1 MDATPT
7 AAVLKSPPGDL
18 PATGLQPLFHRIFTR
33 HVLYMALLVVL
44 PVALAEGLNATLN
57 LLRDPDLWW
66 HLADARIL
74 FTTGHFIQSEPYSF
88 AVAGQPWVNPE
99 WLAEV
104 PYWLSY
110 QAFGL
115 RGIYLVTWLVL
126 SANILLVYWRGYA
139 GARNPDSA
147 FWAAGLGFVLMS
159 VNAGPRMIAL
169 GFVAMSV
176 ELLILE
182 AAERGHR
189 RALWLLPLVFCVWV
203 NLHGTWVIGMA
214 LLVLYILAGFLRVHM
229 GALAQEPLPAPDRN
243 RLLAVLAASLA
254 ALFVNPYGWRLVWN
268 PLDMMVNQKLNIA
281 SVAEWQPLKVSSFE
295 GFSLVLV
302 IALMVFANLKRAR
315 TFKLY
320 DLGLLFFACYAA
332 FDHVRF
338 LYLAAVLLAP
348 ILATDLARSFA
359 PNSDMKTIPAM
370 NALIAA
376 AALGYIAFM
385 FPSEA
390 KLQSKLQLEFP
401 LKTIASI
408 QPAWRTFNWDYVGGR
423 MAFESRPDFIDSR
436 LDTFEH
442 HGVLQNYMA
451 AMNLVDPLEVL
462 DHYKIDHVLVLE
474 QQPIAY
480 LLKHTPG
487 WQVASQEK
495 VGQETYVLYA
505 QSSPIPD
512 SQPSIPANPH
522 P

>member
-1 MDATPT
+1 M
-7 AAVLKSPPGDL
+7 
-18 PATGLQPLFHRIFTR
+18 PATGFQRTFRRIFTR

-44 PVALAEGLNATLN
+44 PVALAEGLNATLS

-74 FTTGHFIQSEPYSF
+74 FATGHFIHSEPYSF
-88 AVAGQPWVNPE
+88 TVAGQPWVNPE

-104 PYWLSY
+104 PYWISY
-110 QAFGL
+110 KAFGL
-115 RGIYLVTWLVL
+115 RGIYLVTWLVI

-139 GARNPDSA
+139 SARNADSA
-147 FWAAGLGFVLMS
+147 FWAAGLGFILMS

-169 GFVAMSV
+169 GFVAVSV

-189 RALWLLPLVFCVWV
+189 RLLWLLPLVFCVWV
-203 NLHGTWVIGMA
+203 NLHGTWVIGVA
-214 LLVLYILAGFLRVHM
+214 LLVLYIAAGLLRIHM
-229 GALAQEPLPAPDRN
+229 GALAQDPLPPADRN

-254 ALFVNPYGWRLVWN
+254 VLFINPYGWRLVWN
-268 PLDMMVNQKLNIA
+268 PLDMMMNQKLNIA
-281 SVAEWQPLKVSSFE
+281 SVAEWQPLKVGSFE
-295 GFSLVLV
+295 GISLVLV
-302 IALMVFANLKRAR
+302 IVLMVLANLKRLR

-320 DLGLLFFACYAA
+320 DLAIIFFACYAA

-338 LYLAAVLLAP
+338 LSLAAVLIAPTLA
-348 ILATDLARSFA
+348 IDLARSFA
-359 PNSDMKTIPAM
+359 VNSDTKTIPAM

-408 QPAWRTFNWDYVGGR
+408 QPAWRTFNWDYVGGM
-423 MAFESRPDFIDSR
+423 MAFESRLNFIDSR

-462 DHYKIDHVLVLE
+462 NHYKIDHVLVLE

-487 WQVASQEK
+487 WRLAGQER
-495 VGQETYVLYA
+495 VGQETYVLFA
-505 QSSPIPD
+505 QDPALA
-512 SQPSIPANPH
+512 SIPNAKPFMPATPNP
-522 P
+522 

>member
-7 AAVLKSPPGDL
+7 TAVLKTPPGDL
-18 PATGLQPLFHRIFTR
+18 PATVFQRIFTR

-57 LLRDPDLWW
+57 LLSDPDLWW

-74 FTTGHFIQSEPYSF
+74 FTTGHFIQS
-88 AVAGQPWVNPE
+88 NPIPSPSP
-99 WLAEV
+99 AN
-104 PYWLSY
+104 PGSTPSGSPNFRIWLSY

-126 SANILLVYWRGYA
+126 CANILLVYWRGYA
-139 GARNPDSA
+139 SARNPDAA

-189 RALWLLPLVFCVWV
+189 RLLWLLPLVFCVWV

-214 LLVLYILAGFLRVHM
+214 LLVLYIAAGLLRIHM
-229 GALAQEPLPAPDRN
+229 GALAQDPLPAADRN
-243 RLLAVLAASLA
+243 HLLAVLAASLA
-254 ALFVNPYGWRLVWN
+254 ALFINPYGWRLVWN
-268 PLDMMVNQKLNIA
+268 PLDMMMNQKLNIA

-302 IALMVFANLKRAR
+302 IVLMVLANLKRAR

-338 LYLAAVLLAP
+338 LYLAAVLIAP

-359 PNSDMKTIPAM
+359 PNSDRKTIPAM

-376 AALGYIAFM
+376 AALAYIAFM

-423 MAFESRPDFIDSR
+423 MAFESRPNFIDSR

-480 LLKHTPG
+480 LLKRTPG
-487 WQVASQEK
+487 WQLASQEK

-505 QSSPIPD
+505 QDLRSSPSPG
-512 SQPSIPANPH
+512 SRPSLPAIPH